1 MQLIQLHSFFMV
13 KIMQLIQLHVFILG
27 GPPGAPGHRP
37 PRNENMQLNQL
48 HHFFHEKTLLLN
60 QLHNF
65 FHEKTLLLN
74 QLRNFC
80 S

>member
-27 GPPGAPGHRP
+27 GPPGAPGHRAP
-37 PRNENMQLNQL
+37 QNENVQ
-48 HHFFHEKTLLLN
+48 LN

-65 FHEKTLLLN
+65 HHEKTMQLNLLH
-74 QLRNFC
+74 NFHIFYHE
-80 S
+80 SYF